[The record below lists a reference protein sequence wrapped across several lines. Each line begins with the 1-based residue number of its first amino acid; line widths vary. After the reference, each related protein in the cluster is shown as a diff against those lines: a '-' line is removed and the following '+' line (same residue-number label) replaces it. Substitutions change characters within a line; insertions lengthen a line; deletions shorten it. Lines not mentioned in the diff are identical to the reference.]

1 MQLSNSPAI
10 ETESQMVNSNVLN
23 QQGWK
28 VDYSFR
34 WSWET
39 LPRSKLE
46 EELVISH
53 NTPIQHINALR
64 QISKWLKWALLERG
78 VVSRTHRNRSSIC
91 SSMGMVTT
99 WPGDWITLNEHVN
112 RWCHGIS
119 RLTLNQSMGSKLTA
133 AWSVTSQSVS
143 QAHLTIWRSYQG
155 LPLFFASKWL
165 FNDTQPW
172 SQCLGCWNQNVWGSR
187 EVIEQG
193 VVRVSQCMG
202 SYRGCIGS
210 WGVVSGSR
218 LEDCPQALA
227 WSPRWPINCR
237 QWLRQSASCDLGPTT
252 CQIIWQTVT
261 LWWANTSPRPTS
273 NRANLWPGGDKNFPS
288 QLTLLYPMNSA
299 FVPLDCKN
307 LSRDK
312 DWKWSPSSNLKHKE
326 VDLVAE
332 NPPHC
337 IQLWANL
344 IILRTFLTEPAGASD
359 RVDFEYCEPFWRCPV
374 SRPSKAPPWPQSN
387 TSNGRPLRA
396 GTSSRGQIQKKYAGN
411 EIQMLSKSKNW
422 MPLGSLNYSQ
432 QGRDHGRWAVIW
444 ISVKWYLPWSSLMD
458 HVWYLIMQS

>member
-1 MQLSNSPAI
+1 
-10 ETESQMVNSNVLN
+10 
-23 QQGWK
+23 
-28 VDYSFR
+28 
-34 WSWET
+34 
-39 LPRSKLE
+39 
-46 EELVISH
+46 
-53 NTPIQHINALR
+53 
-64 QISKWLKWALLERG
+64 
-78 VVSRTHRNRSSIC
+78 
-91 SSMGMVTT
+91 
-99 WPGDWITLNEHVN
+99 
-112 RWCHGIS
+112 
-119 RLTLNQSMGSKLTA
+119 MGSKLTA

-143 QAHLTIWRSYQG
+143 QAHLVICRSYQG
-155 LPLFFASKWL
+155 PSLFFASKWL
-165 FNDTQPW
+165 FNDTQLW

-187 EVIEQG
+187 EVIGQG

-252 CQIIWQTVT
+252 CQIIWQTAT

-273 NRANLWPGGDKNFPS
+273 NRPNLWPGCDKNFPP

-299 FVPLDCKN
+299 FVPPDCKN
-307 LSRDK
+307 LSRDI
-312 DWKWSPSSNLKHKE
+312 DWKWSQSSNLKHKE

-344 IILRTFLTEPAGASD
+344 IILRTFLTEPAVASD

-374 SRPSKAPPWPQSN
+374 SLRPRHPRDPNQIHPTDGHSVQALHPGDKYRRNTLATKYRCSQSPKIGCPWAAWIILSRAVTVVVERSFEYRSN
-387 TSNGRPLRA
+387 DICHDRPWWIMSDIWSCNHRA
-396 GTSSRGQIQKKYAGN
+396 II
-411 EIQMLSKSKNW
+411 E
-422 MPLGSLNYSQ
+422 
-432 QGRDHGRWAVIW
+432 
-444 ISVKWYLPWSSLMD
+444 VKTAN
-458 HVWYLIMQS
+458 I

>member
-1 MQLSNSPAI
+1 
-10 ETESQMVNSNVLN
+10 
-23 QQGWK
+23 
-28 VDYSFR
+28 
-34 WSWET
+34 
-39 LPRSKLE
+39 
-46 EELVISH
+46 
-53 NTPIQHINALR
+53 
-64 QISKWLKWALLERG
+64 
-78 VVSRTHRNRSSIC
+78 
-91 SSMGMVTT
+91 MGMVTT

-143 QAHLTIWRSYQG
+143 QAHLAICRSYQG
-155 LPLFFASKWL
+155 LSLFFASKWL

-187 EVIEQG
+187 EVIGQG

-307 LSRDK
+307 LSRDI
-312 DWKWSPSSNLKHKE
+312 DWKCSPSSNLKHKE

-332 NPPHC
+332 NPP
-337 IQLWANL
+337 IVSNSGPISSYW
-344 IILRTFLTEPAGASD
+344 
-359 RVDFEYCEPFWRCPV
+359 EPFWQRLLLLV
-374 SRPSKAPPWPQSN
+374 TEWILSIVNLFDVVQY
-387 TSNGRPLRA
+387 
-396 GTSSRGQIQKKYAGN
+396 RG
-411 EIQMLSKSKNW
+411 
-422 MPLGSLNYSQ
+422 
-432 QGRDHGRWAVIW
+432 HGRHPRDPNQIHPTDGHSVQALHPGDKYRRNTLATKYRCSQSPKIGCPWAAWIILSRAVTTVVERSFEYRSNDICHDRPWWIMSDIW
-444 ISVKWYLPWSSLMD
+444 SCNHRAIIEVNTAN
-458 HVWYLIMQS
+458 I